1 MSGSKS
7 RRKGHNFERRIASE
21 LCAAGYDAKRNLEE
35 VRSGNSGDIMFGDG
49 TPLTFQLKCYEKVA
63 PWRQAVRE
71 AEEVA
76 RPLNHY
82 AVAITKVNNSD
93 PIAHMP
99 WHDLLEI
106 LGMTDV
112 RCALQQ
118 GGDGE

>member
-7 RRKGHNFERRIASE
+7 RRKGHNFERRIANE

-35 VRSGNSGDIMFGDG
+35 VRSGNSGDIEINA
-49 TPLTFQLKCYEKVA
+49 PLTFQLKCYEKVA

-82 AVAITKVNNSD
+82 AVAITKVNND
-93 PIAHMP
+93 EPMVHMP
-99 WHDLLEI
+99 WHDFLEI
-106 LGMTDV
+106 LGLTDV
-112 RCALQQ
+112 RSALQE
-118 GGDGE
+118 GPTW